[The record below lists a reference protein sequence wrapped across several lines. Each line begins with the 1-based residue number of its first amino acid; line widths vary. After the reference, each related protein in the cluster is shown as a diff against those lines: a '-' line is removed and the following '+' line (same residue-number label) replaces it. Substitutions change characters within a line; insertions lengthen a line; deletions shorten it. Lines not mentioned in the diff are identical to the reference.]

1 MQSNHLNHLSLL
13 LLAMLFISTSGALGR
28 FIDMSIPVIIWWRS
42 VMASFLLYGFCRYK
56 KISIKL
62 QYKKDLLLFV
72 ITGLFLAT
80 HWITYFYALKLSNVA
95 IGMLSLFVYPIITA
109 LIEPLFIKVK
119 FDPVYIVLGI
129 IVLIG
134 IYILAPEFNLE
145 NTYVK
150 GALFGLL
157 SALFY
162 AIRNVISK
170 QMVARYNATSIMLYQ
185 ITIISIVLCP
195 ALLFLDTSGMETQY
209 PYVIILAVI
218 TTAIG
223 HTLLVNSLRHFSVS
237 TASIISSIQ
246 PILGIFIAF
255 VFLNELPS
263 WNTFWGG
270 LIILSTVIIESVR
283 SREKNKELSK

>member
-1 MQSNHLNHLSLL
+1 MQSNHLNHLLLL
-13 LLAMLFISTSGALGR
+13 LLAMLFISTSGTLGR

-56 KISIKL
+56 KISVKL
-62 QYKKDLLLFV
+62 QSKKDLSLFV

-134 IYILAPEFNLE
+134 IYILSPEFNLE

-150 GALFGLL
+150 GILFGLL